1 MTKSVIKMST
11 QYADWIDS
19 LNFKKLN
26 GLIPVVVQHK
36 NTNEVLMVGFTNR
49 EALELTLDTRCLH
62 FFSRTKQRL
71 WKKGET
77 SGNTLKIS
85 SLLTDCDNDALVA
98 KVLPSGPVCHTGK
111 PSCFFNPPILL

>member
-1 MTKSVIKMST
+1 MSKKNT
-11 QYADWIDS
+11 NWLDS

-36 NTNEVLMVGFTNR
+36 ETCEVLMVGFTNR
-49 EALELTLDTRCLH
+49 EALELTLDTGFLH

-77 SGNTLKIS
+77 SGNTLKTHSI
-85 SLLTDCDNDALVA
+85 LTDCDNDALVV

-111 PSCFFNPPILL
+111 PSCFFNPPILLK